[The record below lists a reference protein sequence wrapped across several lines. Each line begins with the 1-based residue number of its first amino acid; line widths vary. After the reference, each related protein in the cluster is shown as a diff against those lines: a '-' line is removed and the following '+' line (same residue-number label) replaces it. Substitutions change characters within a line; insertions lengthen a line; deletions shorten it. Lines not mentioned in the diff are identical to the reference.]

1 MSRSTLGAL
10 THMTCNHV
18 EQNLMLAILLRCRML
33 LTSLRTLATRAA
45 QLRAPFPAARPF
57 NGVLPAVSR
66 LDFSTTAVFRNDTAG
81 NAAEARMIDILRTR
95 FPEATDLAVVDISGG
110 CGSMYEV
117 FVEAPDFAGQ
127 RMVKCHKMVTDA
139 LKAEIKEMH
148 GLRISTAA
156 SPKPCG
162 GGSS

>member
-1 MSRSTLGAL
+1 
-10 THMTCNHV
+10 
-18 EQNLMLAILLRCRML
+18 MLAILLRCRML
-33 LTSLRTLATRAA
+33 LTSLRTLTTRAA
-45 QLRAPFPAARPF
+45 QTRAPFHAVAPF
-57 NGVLPAVSR
+57 NGVCPVVSR
-66 LDFSTTAVFRNDTAG
+66 FDFSTTAIFRNDSG

-117 FVEAPDFAGQ
+117 YVEAPDFAGQ

-139 LKAEIKEMH
+139 LKAEIREMH

-162 GGSS
+162 GSS